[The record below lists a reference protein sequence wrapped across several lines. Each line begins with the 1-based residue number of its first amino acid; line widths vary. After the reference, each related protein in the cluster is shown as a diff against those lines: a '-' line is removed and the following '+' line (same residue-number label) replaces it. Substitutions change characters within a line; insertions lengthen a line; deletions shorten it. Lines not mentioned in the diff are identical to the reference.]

1 MNESKPSKFC
11 QSCGTQLVANAAF
24 CPSCGTAVGAAPVA
38 TPAAAPINFQSQVYA
53 SSTKSKTTA
62 VVLAVFLSFWTWLYT
77 FKVNKTKFFIGLG
90 VGFVAW
96 IMQIASLLLTADD
109 IDYYAACIDDEV
121 YYGADP
127 VQALA
132 ECTSY
137 APDYTLA
144 FLAGFMTFGI
154 WLWAVIDNARKPVS
168 FYEGYPSVR

>member
-11 QSCGTQLVANAAF
+11 QSCGTQLVATAAF

-38 TPAAAPINFQSQVYA
+38 TPAAAPMNFQSQVYA

-96 IMQIASLLLTADD
+96 IMQIASLLLTADNL
-109 IDYYAACIDDEV
+109 DYYAACIDDAV
-121 YYGADP
+121 YNGADSLG
-127 VQALA
+127 ALA
-132 ECTSY
+132 ECSLY
-137 APDYTLA
+137 QPDYTLA
-144 FLAGFMTFGI
+144 FLAGFITFGI
-154 WLWAVIDNARKPVS
+154 WLWAVIDNARKPAS
-168 FYEGYPSVR
+168 FYLEYPNAR